1 MTTSTSTKI
10 NLTVDERICFETVR
24 DVIDCIMQYQ
34 DSNDSLYLN
43 DKYYTGVYLESV
55 ALFCNEFYK
64 AKNIIIEHESE
75 E

>member
-10 NLTVDERICFETVR
+10 NLTVDERISFETVR
-24 DVIDCIMQYQ
+24 DIIDCIAEHQ
-34 DSNDSLYLN
+34 DSNDLLYL
-43 DKYYTGVYLESV
+43 DDIHYAGSYIESV
-55 ALFCNEFYK
+55 ALFCDRLYN